1 MNLLTRI
8 STGLNEAVN
17 AIDVVKRSFS
27 DDGLRVAGAG
37 DTTGDTKYCA
47 VAGRIPMNERVS
59 VAKDGGA
66 NAAANAGAGEDAVDQ
81 RLGET
86 VRLLRQRA
94 GLSIQDVAKRTGL
107 STGMIS
113 QLERALATPSVRTL
127 RLLSVALDVPITYFF
142 EPHEAGEPLRY
153 IVRKN
158 DRRLL
163 RLTASGVVKEAL
175 TPAEKGE
182 LELYEL
188 TLNPGG
194 SSGTDFYQ
202 HMGEKAGYVLSGRLR
217 LWLDNEAHILEAG
230 DSFRFPSTV
239 PHMFDNPA
247 QQVARVIWVTSLGR
261 SDKPAE

>member
-1 MNLLTRI
+1 MKLSTPLAKLGQPLNCGVLHILGDADETVRMNDAWE
-8 STGLNEAVN
+8 SDMG
-17 AIDVVKRSFS
+17 DRSGARAPKS
-27 DDGLRVAGAG
+27 AEKIAGEEAG
-37 DTTGDTKYCA
+37 D
-47 VAGRIPMNERVS
+47 R
-59 VAKDGGA
+59 
-66 NAAANAGAGEDAVDQ
+66 

-113 QLERALATPSVRTL
+113 QLERALAMPSVRTL
-127 RLLSVALDVPITYFF
+127 RLLSIALDVPISYFF
-142 EPHEAGEPLRY
+142 EASDAGEPQRY

-175 TPAEKGE
+175 TPAGKGE

-194 SSGTDFYQ
+194 SSGTDFFQ
-202 HMGEKAGYVLSGRLR
+202 HTGEKAGYILSGSLR
-217 LWLDNEAHILEAG
+217 LWLDHEAHLLEAG
-230 DSFRFPSTV
+230 DSFRFPSIV
-239 PHMFDNPA
+239 PHMFDNPT
-247 QQVARVIWVTSLGR
+247 QQVARVIWVTTLR
-261 SDKPAE
+261 PTDPPAG

>member
-1 MNLLTRI
+1 LGGETIRENDMGGG
-8 STGLNEAVN
+8 SGASVPKN
-17 AIDVVKRSFS
+17 AQTIEND
-27 DDGLRVAGAG
+27 
-37 DTTGDTKYCA
+37 
-47 VAGRIPMNERVS
+47 E
-59 VAKDGGA
+59 
-66 NAAANAGAGEDAVDQ
+66 AVDQ

-94 GLSIQDVAKRTGL
+94 GFSIQDVANRTGL

-113 QLERALATPSVRTL
+113 QLERARAMPSIRTL
-127 RLLSVALDVPITYFF
+127 RLLSIALDVPISYFF
-142 EPHEAGEPLRY
+142 EASDAGEPQRY

-194 SSGTDFYQ
+194 SSGTDFFQ
-202 HMGEKAGYVLSGRLR
+202 HTGEKAGYILSGSLR
-217 LWLDNEAHILEAG
+217 LWLDHEAHVLEAG
-230 DSFRFPSTV
+230 DSFRFPSIV
-239 PHMFDNPA
+239 PHMFDNPT
-247 QQVARVIWVTSLGR
+247 QQVARVIWVTTLR
-261 SDKPAE
+261 RTDPPAS

>member
-1 MNLLTRI
+1 MGGHG
-8 STGLNEAVN
+8 SA
-17 AIDVVKRSFS
+17 
-27 DDGLRVAGAG
+27 
-37 DTTGDTKYCA
+37 
-47 VAGRIPMNERVS
+47 S
-59 VAKDGGA
+59 VAKNNQTIESD
-66 NAAANAGAGEDAVDQ
+66 DAVDQ

-94 GLSIQDVAKRTGL
+94 GFSIQDVANRTGL

-113 QLERALATPSVRTL
+113 QLERARAMPSVRTL
-127 RLLSVALDVPITYFF
+127 RLLSVALDVPISYFF
-142 EPHEAGEPLRY
+142 ETSDAGEPQRY

-194 SSGTDFYQ
+194 SSGTDFFQ
-202 HMGEKAGYVLSGRLR
+202 HIGEKAGYILSGSLR
-217 LWLDNEAHILEAG
+217 LWLDHEAHILEAG
-230 DSFRFPSTV
+230 DSFRFPSIV
-239 PHMFDNPA
+239 PHMFDNPTP
-247 QQVARVIWVTSLGR
+247 QVARVIWVTTLR
-261 SDKPAE
+261 LAEQPAG